1 MSRLSFFVLMAVAGF
16 LAVTV
21 GVTDA
26 VALSGDQNCDP
37 SNECVYDYT
46 QPSASRRWK
55 YNFSSLCSGTDYVFH
70 NATKGYVVVDDVH
83 AACINRSCAHALTAS
98 RHVYYANVCGTASQN
113 CLRECACPCA
123 MVAMYHTHLT
133 VHTCVSL
140 CFVNLLSCQPPL
152 GPTRG
157 FRRASGVGTVVFLV
171 LSVATCGV
179 PTQVRVWCYCSN
191 VGRDPAMWQPAW
203 LQGQARQASMLH
215 RGLPGARRWRS
226 RMVFDR
232 PVQPGDRRRSCTLYR
247 NSGMCV

>member
-113 CLRECACPCA
+113 CLRECCVPLRHGCD
-123 MVAMYHTHLT
+123 VPHTSHS
-133 VHTCVSL
+133 VHVCVLALECHSR
-140 CFVNLLSCQPPL
+140 LLEQHV
-152 GPTRG
+152 G
-157 FRRASGVGTVVFLV
+157 FAARQALVVFLV

-215 RGLPGARRWRS
+215 RGLPGAGRWRS

-247 NSGMCV
+247 NSGKCV

>member
-157 FRRASGVGTVVFLV
+157 FRRASGVGGVSCAERRNLLCADAGTSLV
-171 LSVATCGV
+171 LLFKCGVRSHHVAT
-179 PTQVRVWCYCSN
+179 RL
-191 VGRDPAMWQPAW
+191 A
-203 LQGQARQASMLH
+203 ARTSKASQHAAPRTARCWALALPN
-215 RGLPGARRWRS
+215 GL
-226 RMVFDR
+226 
-232 PVQPGDRRRSCTLYR
+232 
-247 NSGMCV
+247 